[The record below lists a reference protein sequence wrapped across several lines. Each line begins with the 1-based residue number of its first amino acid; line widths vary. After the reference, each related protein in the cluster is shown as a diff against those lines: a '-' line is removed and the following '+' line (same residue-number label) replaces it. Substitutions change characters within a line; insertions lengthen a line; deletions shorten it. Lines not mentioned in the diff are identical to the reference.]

1 MQQESIDRDL
11 APMRAALRLA
21 AGGPLADPNPRVGA
35 VIVDAAGDT
44 VGAGFH
50 EGAGTPHAEALAL
63 AQAGDEATGATAYVT
78 LEPCAHTGRTGPCV
92 EALVAAGVTRVVYA
106 QADPNPEA
114 GGGALGLRAAGV
126 TVLGGV
132 LAAEAEALNEAWTF
146 AFRHGRPMVTWKLAT
161 TLDGRSAAADGTSQ
175 WITGAESRDDVHDLR
190 ARCDAILV
198 GTGTALADDPSLT
211 VRHPDGSLR
220 ASQPLRVVVGERPL
234 PMGARVLDATAPT
247 VHLRTRDPL
256 AVLEALWHKDIRHVL
271 IEGGPTIA
279 AAFLRA
285 GLVDEV
291 VAYVAPAFLGA
302 GLSSVGDLGVATID
316 DIIRLDVRELTSV
329 GSDLRLRATL
339 RSVPAATTAP
349 STTAFTSAFTPEE
362 TT

>member
-1 MQQESIDRDL
+1 MQQEITERDL
-11 APMRAALRLA
+11 APMHAALRLA
-21 AGGPLADPNPRVGA
+21 ARGPLADPNPRVGA
-35 VIVDAAGDT
+35 VIVDTAGDT

-63 AQAGDEATGATAYVT
+63 AQAGDEAAGATAYVT
-78 LEPCAHTGRTGPCV
+78 LEPCSHTGRTGPCV
-92 EALVAAGVTRVVYA
+92 AALVAAGVSRVVYA

-114 GGGALGLRAAGV
+114 GGGARELRAAGV

-132 LAAEAEALNEAWTF
+132 LAAEAEALNESWTF

-175 WITGAESRDDVHDLR
+175 WITGAESRADVHDLR

-220 ASQPLRVVVGERPL
+220 AGQPLRVVVGERPL
-234 PMGARVLDATAPT
+234 PMGARVLDASALT

-256 AVLEALWHKDIRHVL
+256 AVLETLWRKDIRHVL

-316 DIIRLDVRELTSV
+316 DILRLDVRDLTTV
-329 GSDLRLRATL
+329 GSDLRLRATV
-339 RSVPAATTAP
+339 RSVPDAATG
-349 STTAFTSAFTPEE
+349 STTEE
-362 TT
+362 ST

>member
-1 MQQESIDRDL
+1 MPQEITERDL
-11 APMRAALRLA
+11 ARMQDALRFA
-21 AGGPLADPNPRVGA
+21 ARGPLADPNPRVGA
-35 VIVDAAGDT
+35 VIVDAAGKT

-50 EGAGTPHAEALAL
+50 EGAGTPHAEVLAL
-63 AQAGDEATGATAYVT
+63 AEAGDEAAGATAYVT
-78 LEPCAHTGRTGPCV
+78 LEPCSHTGRTGPCV
-92 EALVAAGVTRVVYA
+92 AALVAAGVTRVVYG

-114 GGGALGLRAAGV
+114 GGGARELLAAGV
-126 TVLGGV
+126 AVLGGV
-132 LAAEAEALNEAWTF
+132 LAAEAEALNESWTF
-146 AFRHGRPMVTWKLAT
+146 AFRRGRPMVTWKLAT

-175 WITGAESRDDVHDLR
+175 WITGAESRADVHDLR

-198 GTGTALADDPSLT
+198 GTGTALADDPSLS

-256 AVLEALWHKDIRHVL
+256 AVLEALWRKDIRHVL

-291 VAYVAPAFLGA
+291 IAYVAPAFLGA

-316 DIIRLDVRELTSV
+316 DILRLDVRDLTTV

-339 RSVPAATTAP
+339 RSGPDAATT
-349 STTAFTSAFTPEE
+349 FTPTALTTEE